1 MNPQDYPEGFSE
13 TIDDTIVD
21 EARDFF
27 KKDEITDEELQE
39 YILRKKV
46 SADFSSGIYE
56 SFAK

>member
-1 MNPQDYPEGFSE
+1 MNPQDYPEGYNE
-13 TIDDTIVD
+13 PIDDAIID
-21 EARDFF
+21 QAREFF
-27 KKDEITDEELQE
+27 EKDEVTDEELQE